1 MQCFFCY
8 GKIIFDK
15 MIKGLLM
22 NDKFFDL
29 KKEKQDRMINGALK
43 IFAQNG
49 YQKASTDD
57 IVKEAGISKGLLFH
71 YFGSKAGLYEFVY
84 EYSSRYLS
92 MELKRAVSLR
102 ETDLFVLLSQAEAAK
117 NVLFRNY
124 PYMQKF
130 LFTSYDLPDE
140 DMKAKM
146 EEYNELVKAAMDEVI
161 SRADESRLVSDV
173 DSSLLVRSMEYVT
186 RGLME
191 TALNKGMD
199 PDMVYEE
206 AVAYYDMM
214 RVKFTKPEF
223 LEEE

>member
-1 MQCFFCY
+1 
-8 GKIIFDK
+8 
-15 MIKGLLM
+15 M

-84 EYSSRYLS
+84 EYSARYLS
-92 MELKRAVSLR
+92 MELQRAVSLR
-102 ETDLFVLLSQAEAAK
+102 EADLFVLLSQIEAAK

-140 DMKAKM
+140 DMKEKM
-146 EEYNELVKAAMDEVI
+146 EEYNELVEKAMNEVI
-161 SRADESRLVSDV
+161 ERADKDRLVPDV
-173 DSSLLVRSMEYVT
+173 DSGLLVRSMEYVT

-206 AVAYYDMM
+206 AIAYYDMM
-214 RVKFTKPEF
+214 RGKFTKPEF
-223 LEEE
+223 LEED

>member
-1 MQCFFCY
+1 
-8 GKIIFDK
+8 
-15 MIKGLLM
+15 M

-49 YQKASTDD
+49 YNKASTDD

-84 EYSSRYLS
+84 EYSARYLS

-102 ETDLFVLLSQAEAAK
+102 ETDLFFLLSQAEAAK

-140 DMKAKM
+140 DMREKM
-146 EEYNELVKAAMDEVI
+146 KEYHDLVDAAMNEVI
-161 SRADESRLVSDV
+161 ERADVSRLVTDADV
-173 DSSLLVRSMEYVT
+173 KLLVRSMEYVT

-191 TALNKGMD
+191 TAINKGMD

-206 AVAYYDMM
+206 AIAYYDMM
-214 RVKFTKPEF
+214 RLKFTKPEF
-223 LEEE
+223 LKED

>member
-1 MQCFFCY
+1 
-8 GKIIFDK
+8 
-15 MIKGLLM
+15 M

-49 YQKASTDD
+49 YNKASTDD

-84 EYSSRYLS
+84 EYSARYLS

-102 ETDLFVLLSQAEAAK
+102 ETDLFFLLSQVEAAK

-140 DMKAKM
+140 DMREKM
-146 EEYNELVKAAMDEVI
+146 KEYHDLVDAAMNEVI
-161 SRADESRLVSDV
+161 ERADVSRLVTDADV
-173 DSSLLVRSMEYVT
+173 KLLVRSMEYVT

-191 TALNKGMD
+191 TAINKGMD

-206 AVAYYDMM
+206 AIAYYDMM
-214 RVKFTKPEF
+214 RLKFTKPEF
-223 LEEE
+223 LKED